1 MSDNEQSPQR
11 VRITLT
17 GQRTDGTRFEQR
29 CSAKAGDR
37 FEVGEDGYLVC
48 VDTLGI
54 TERGCVMS
62 EQPKL
67 ELFLFVWTQFC
78 PDYSNGLAFAIAETV
93 EQAQK
98 LIEHKRGYR
107 PTDWGPVQVFPA
119 TGPIAFCVS
128 GGM

>member
-1 MSDNEQSPQR
+1 MSNNEQSPQR

-17 GQRTDGTRFEQR
+17 GQRSDGTRLEQA
-29 CSAKAGDR
+29 CTAKAGDR

-48 VDTLGI
+48 VDTPGT
-54 TERGCVMS
+54 TEGESVMS
-62 EQPKL
+62 KQRP

-78 PDYSNGLAFAIAETV
+78 PDYSNGLAVAIAETV
-93 EQAQK
+93 EQAQT

-119 TGPIAFCVS
+119 TGPIAFWVS
-128 GGM
+128 GGG

>member
-1 MSDNEQSPQR
+1 MSNNEQSPQR

-17 GQRTDGTRFEQR
+17 GQRSDGTQFEQVYT
-29 CSAKAGDR
+29 ATAGDR
-37 FEVGEDGYLVC
+37 FEVDEDGYLVC
-48 VDTLGI
+48 IDKPGT

-62 EQPKL
+62 KQPKL

-78 PDYSNGLAFAIAETV
+78 PDYSSGLAVAIAETV

-98 LIEHKRGYR
+98 LIEQSRGYKVS
-107 PTDWGPVQVFPA
+107 DWGPVQVFPA
-119 TGPIAFCVS
+119 NRPIAFCVN

>member
-1 MSDNEQSPQR
+1 MSKRRP
-11 VRITLT
+11 
-17 GQRTDGTRFEQR
+17 
-29 CSAKAGDR
+29 
-37 FEVGEDGYLVC
+37 
-48 VDTLGI
+48 
-54 TERGCVMS
+54 
-62 EQPKL
+62 
-67 ELFLFVWTQFC
+67 ELSLFVWTEFC

-107 PTDWGPVQVFPA
+107 PSDWGPVQVFPA